1 MNSRDIVHANAH
13 TNFVCITCWRRAH
26 VLQTDFWCSRC
37 HRDAQTI
44 SAFREFGR
52 CMIALGSTGLFHLR
66 HYIDILPRRTE
77 SRTCMCSTHK
87 FTAKF
92 SPWSKFPRRI
102 RFACVSKSITT
113 SDLCAHI
120 EWIFSFLQ
128 SIQFC
133 MWRQISSRAMYQ
145 RLHAVN
151 IKIDAQTIGLCDF
164 VVSHMLRATRT
175 KKEREKHVTA
185 NYDNK
190 LQNLTPDQWTCPM
203 LNCSSYI
210 FDWLTFCAT
219 PNFPH
224 SISSFNDFPFRMGAF
239 FVTAVHSFA
248 SNMANQH
255 VLNCRLRREKKTFI
269 SNLFLITFAA
279 IKLNR
284 PIYNNCSNP

>member
-1 MNSRDIVHANAH
+1 MFCKRISGAVDVIATRKQSRHFGNLADAWLRWVRPDCFIYVTTLTFCRVEQNLAHA
-13 TNFVCITCWRRAH
+13 
-26 VLQTDFWCSRC
+26 
-37 HRDAQTI
+37 
-44 SAFREFGR
+44 
-52 CMIALGSTGLFHLR
+52 
-66 HYIDILPRRTE
+66 Y
-77 SRTCMCSTHK
+77 CSTHK

-255 VLNCRLRREKKTFI
+255 VLNCRLRREKKNLYFEFI
-269 SNLFLITFAA
+269 FNYFCGDKTE
-279 IKLNR
+279 
-284 PIYNNCSNP
+284 